1 MINFFGKQND
11 EWEKKQLHAIQI
23 TNVNKYAQNKLRV
36 LFVNKAA

>member
-1 MINFFGKQND
+1 MR
-11 EWEKKQLHAIQI
+11 KKQLHAIQI